1 MSILYRNQ
9 PQRKIMENNKSNLFG
24 LIAVGLAGV
33 TAFFIYKIYQT
44 VTKINIPDID
54 YTESWKDQ

>member
-1 MSILYRNQ
+1 
-9 PQRKIMENNKSNLFG
+9 MENNKSNLFG